1 MQLGDI
7 IQAQL
12 TMKNMTQTDLAKKI
26 NIGQRSI
33 SNYVNNK
40 SMPDL
45 ETLAKI
51 CNILEIDIY
60 TILGTKQYDN
70 EALFIRDKNE
80 CMFLTMYRSLPD
92 HKKAHFMQSIL
103 TLMDMLK

>member
-40 SMPDL
+40 SLPDL

-92 HKKAHFMQSIL
+92 HIKAHFMQSIL

>member
-40 SMPDL
+40 S
-45 ETLAKI
+45 
-51 CNILEIDIY
+51 
-60 TILGTKQYDN
+60 
-70 EALFIRDKNE
+70 
-80 CMFLTMYRSLPD
+80 LPD
-92 HKKAHFMQSIL
+92 FRNFGEDL
-103 TLMDMLK
+103 